1 MLVTRSFRPSLL
13 TLAILPLLAGSVG
26 SARAQSGHPLYICA
40 NRLAGDLR
48 EFSSGLVD
56 AVANCAT
63 NGLRTTGTG
72 NCAQDA
78 AVQAKIAT
86 FASTFAD
93 DMARCSDAEV
103 RALCS
108 FEARDL
114 AHLVPAVTAADV
126 AATVRVRLTELVVDL
141 FETPYASCAR
151 PTGRVTTNQAS
162 CADRIRT
169 VVTDQSDALAA
180 EYFGCEKNNLASSVA
195 CVDPEVGEPNSPGLE
210 TAVAG
215 VLGDVSAI
223 TSRCTDA
230 DVVTLGCP
238 LAARTAT
245 GLVEAL
251 ALRLGSLVQELNL
264 QVFHSSCRTDA
275 GGARPPLVPADATL
289 APSLRKVKISC
300 GQRLDSAFFGSDR
313 ELDFDSDLDCGP
325 ADTATDGIVVARSG
339 VKITGR
345 GKTWAITGPSSRRLR
360 TGAGIRLESGASD
373 VRVTGFRTIQYFG
386 TGIAGDFASN
396 RRLRVEKST
405 VFRNVEA
412 GIRSSAQ
419 RTRVAE
425 VIADRNGIG
434 FDLSGDGSILGRS
447 IARRSEPQST
457 SATAPL
463 SPGVGIRLGGVD
475 KNNSG
480 LSLRVINQTQATA
493 NTIGVQMVG
502 SHASIESAS
511 VDFNLG
517 NGIEVTGDGN
527 LLKTVSV
534 KLNGGHGVSVSGP
547 GNRLESV
554 GSDQNRIYG
563 FDISGAQTI
572 VTSCGAGSPG
582 GKGNGFDGF
591 HVTGE
596 GGSFDANRA
605 EANGGT
611 GFAMMAP
618 TALFVSNK
626 SYGNLIGFIFETG
639 GSELGENRAETNG
652 NDEFRIAAGNVDGK
666 GNKANG
672 TGFGFDGTGLV
683 VR

>member
-1 MLVTRSFRPSLL
+1 MP
-13 TLAILPLLAGSVG
+13 
-26 SARAQSGHPLYICA
+26 C
-40 NRLAGDLR
+40 
-48 EFSSGLVD
+48 
-56 AVANCAT
+56 
-63 NGLRTTGTG
+63 
-72 NCAQDA
+72 
-78 AVQAKIAT
+78 
-86 FASTFAD
+86 
-93 DMARCSDAEV
+93 
-103 RALCS
+103 
-108 FEARDL
+108 
-114 AHLVPAVTAADV
+114 
-126 AATVRVRLTELVVDL
+126 
-141 FETPYASCAR
+141 
-151 PTGRVTTNQAS
+151 
-162 CADRIRT
+162 
-169 VVTDQSDALAA
+169 
-180 EYFGCEKNNLASSVA
+180 
-195 CVDPEVGEPNSPGLE
+195 
-210 TAVAG
+210 
-215 VLGDVSAI
+215 
-223 TSRCTDA
+223 
-230 DVVTLGCP
+230 
-238 LAARTAT
+238 
-245 GLVEAL
+245 
-251 ALRLGSLVQELNL
+251 
-264 QVFHSSCRTDA
+264 
-275 GGARPPLVPADATL
+275 
-289 APSLRKVKISC
+289 
-300 GQRLDSAFFGSDR
+300 
-313 ELDFDSDLDCGP
+313 
-325 ADTATDGIVVARSG
+325 
-339 VKITGR
+339 
-345 GKTWAITGPSSRRLR
+345 SRRLR

-572 VTSCGAGSPG
+572 VTSCG
-582 GKGNGFDGF
+582 
-591 HVTGE
+591 
-596 GGSFDANRA
+596 
-605 EANGGT
+605 T

>member
-1 MLVTRSFRPSLL
+1 M
-13 TLAILPLLAGSVG
+13 
-26 SARAQSGHPLYICA
+26 
-40 NRLAGDLR
+40 
-48 EFSSGLVD
+48 
-56 AVANCAT
+56 
-63 NGLRTTGTG
+63 
-72 NCAQDA
+72 
-78 AVQAKIAT
+78 
-86 FASTFAD
+86 
-93 DMARCSDAEV
+93 
-103 RALCS
+103 
-108 FEARDL
+108 
-114 AHLVPAVTAADV
+114 
-126 AATVRVRLTELVVDL
+126 
-141 FETPYASCAR
+141 
-151 PTGRVTTNQAS
+151 
-162 CADRIRT
+162 
-169 VVTDQSDALAA
+169 
-180 EYFGCEKNNLASSVA
+180 
-195 CVDPEVGEPNSPGLE
+195 
-210 TAVAG
+210 
-215 VLGDVSAI
+215 
-223 TSRCTDA
+223 
-230 DVVTLGCP
+230 
-238 LAARTAT
+238 
-245 GLVEAL
+245 
-251 ALRLGSLVQELNL
+251 
-264 QVFHSSCRTDA
+264 
-275 GGARPPLVPADATL
+275 
-289 APSLRKVKISC
+289 
-300 GQRLDSAFFGSDR
+300 
-313 ELDFDSDLDCGP
+313 
-325 ADTATDGIVVARSG
+325 
-339 VKITGR
+339 
-345 GKTWAITGPSSRRLR
+345 
-360 TGAGIRLESGASD
+360 
-373 VRVTGFRTIQYFG
+373 RVTGFRTIQYFG

-582 GKGNGFDGF
+582 GNGNGFDGF

-596 GGSFDANRA
+596 GGGFDANRA